1 MPTDLLTHTPTPAQV
16 RASREAAGLSMD
28 AAAAL
33 VGLPG
38 RGAWWRMETETVH
51 QRPIDPRL
59 WALWLLA
66 TDQHPGY
73 RAMPTRRGG
82 VHAGPVAADG
92 AAGGGGAAAVV
103 PGGA

>member
-73 RAMPTRRGG
+73 RAMPTRRR
-82 VHAGPVAADG
+82 AQQNEALQELADHSQTYG
-92 AAGGGGAAAVV
+92 AKGF
-103 PGGA
+103 